1 MATSPVRVGSLEH
14 RNQYRL
20 RDGLRLQRFQC
31 LADGALLLQEFKR
44 ESTRVGGARGESA
57 LVDAF
62 KFPFV
67 EDRAG

>member
-1 MATSPVRVGSLEH
+1 MVCVLNVCVLSVHVLSV
-14 RNQYRL
+14 
-20 RDGLRLQRFQC
+20 QRTQC

-62 KFPFV
+62 N
-67 EDRAG
+67 